1 MSRTATRRA
10 PPRIRTNR
18 ELSFDRIM
26 TASSPSTSPARTR
39 LMLLATG
46 IFVLAALLYGVWW
59 LLFAAHYEST
69 DDAYVHGNLVQIS
82 AQIPGT
88 VVAIGAEE
96 TQTVDQG
103 ARLVGLDG
111 SDTDIA
117 LAQTEAALAQTVR
130 HTQTLFVQNDTLAA
144 DVSVGEANVAQA
156 ETLLSKARN
165 DLQRRNALRG
175 TGGVSGE
182 ELLHAQ
188 VAVKSAEAGLA
199 QARAGLAAARAKLAT
214 NQSLTRGST
223 VATHPD
229 VLQAADQVRQAWLA
243 SVRTRVLAPVGGM
256 VAQRSVQLGQRIQPG
271 SPLMT
276 IVPLESLWVEAN
288 FKENQLDAMRPGQ
301 KATLTSDLY
310 GGKVTY
316 HGTVVG
322 IAAGSGSAFALL
334 PAQNASGNWIKVIQR
349 VPVRIRLDPKELQEH
364 PLRVGLSMTVEV
376 DLSSSPKTDQKQPD
390 EKARTGAPA
399 LSTPVYD
406 HDPSEVDAR
415 IHQIIQDN
423 IGS

>member
-1 MSRTATRRA
+1 
-10 PPRIRTNR
+10 
-18 ELSFDRIM
+18 M

-39 LMLLATG
+39 LMLWATG
-46 IFVLAALLYGVWW
+46 IFVLAGLLYGGWW
-59 LLFAAHYEST
+59 LIFASHYEST
-69 DDAYVHGNLVQIS
+69 DDAYVHGNLVQVS

-88 VVAIGAEE
+88 VIAIGAEE
-96 TQTVDQG
+96 TQTIAQG
-103 ARLVGLDG
+103 TRLVALDG

-130 HTQTLFVQNDTLAA
+130 RTQTLFVQNDALAA
-144 DVSVGEANVAQA
+144 DVAVGEANVEQADAQ
-156 ETLLSKARN
+156 LSKARN

-199 QARAGLAAARAKLAT
+199 QTRAGLAAAHAKLAT
-214 NQSLTRGST
+214 NQALTRGST

-243 SVRTRVLAPVGGM
+243 SVRTHVLAPVAGM

-271 SPLMT
+271 TSLMT
-276 IVPLESLWVEAN
+276 IVPLDSLWVEAN

-301 KATLTSDLY
+301 KVNLVSDLY
-310 GGKVTY
+310 GSKIAY
-316 HGTVVG
+316 HGTVAG

-364 PLRVGLSMTVEV
+364 PLRVGLSMTAEV
-376 DLSSSPKTDQKQPD
+376 DLSSTPEQADADKQGGPTA
-390 EKARTGAPA
+390 EPA

-406 HDPSEVDAR
+406 HDPAEVDAR
-415 IHQIIQDN
+415 IQQIIQDN

>member
-1 MSRTATRRA
+1 
-10 PPRIRTNR
+10 
-18 ELSFDRIM
+18 M

-39 LMLLATG
+39 LMLWATG
-46 IFVLAALLYGVWW
+46 IFVLAGLLYGAWW
-59 LLFAAHYEST
+59 LIFASHYEST
-69 DDAYVHGNLVQIS
+69 DDAYVHGNLVQVS

-88 VVAIGAEE
+88 VIAIGAEE
-96 TQTVDQG
+96 TQTIAQG
-103 ARLVGLDG
+103 TRLVALDG

-117 LAQTEAALAQTVR
+117 LAQAEAALAQTVR
-130 HTQTLFVQNDTLAA
+130 RTQTLFVQNDALAA
-144 DVSVGEANVAQA
+144 DVAVGEANVEQA
-156 ETLLSKARN
+156 DTQLSKARN

-199 QARAGLAAARAKLAT
+199 QTRAGLAAAHAKLAT
-214 NQSLTRGST
+214 NQALTRGST

-243 SVRTRVLAPVGGM
+243 SVRTHVLAPVAGM

-271 SPLMT
+271 TSLMT
-276 IVPLESLWVEAN
+276 IVPLDSLWVEAN

-301 KATLTSDLY
+301 KVNLVSDLY
-310 GGKVTY
+310 GSKIAY
-316 HGTVVG
+316 HGTVAG

-364 PLRVGLSMTVEV
+364 PLRVGLSMTAEV
-376 DLSSSPKTDQKQPD
+376 DLSSTPEQADSDKQDGPTA
-390 EKARTGAPA
+390 EPA

-406 HDPSEVDAR
+406 HDPAEVDAR
-415 IHQIIQDN
+415 IRQIIQAN

>member
-1 MSRTATRRA
+1 M
-10 PPRIRTNR
+10 I
-18 ELSFDRIM
+18 
-26 TASSPSTSPARTR
+26 ASSLSTSPSRAR
-39 LMLLATG
+39 LMLWATG
-46 IFVLAALLYGVWW
+46 IFVLAALLYGAWW
-59 LLFAAHYEST
+59 LLFAARYEST

-96 TQTVDQG
+96 TQTVPQG
-103 ARLVGLDG
+103 ARLVTLDG

-117 LAQTEAALAQTVR
+117 LAQAEAALAQTVR
-130 HTQTLFVQNDTLAA
+130 HTQTLFVQNEALAA
-144 DVSVGEANVAQA
+144 DVTVGEANVAQA

-182 ELLHAQ
+182 ELRHAQ
-188 VAVKSAEAGLA
+188 IAVKSAEASLA
-199 QARAGLAAARAKLAT
+199 QARAGLSAARAKLST
-214 NQSLTRGST
+214 NQALTRGSS

-229 VLQAADQVRQAWLA
+229 VQQAADQVRQAWLA
-243 SVRTRVLAPVGGM
+243 SIRTRVLAPVGGM
-256 VAQRSVQLGQRIQPG
+256 IAQRPVQLGQRIQPG
-271 SPLMT
+271 TALMT
-276 IVPLESLWVEAN
+276 IVPLDSLWVEAN

-301 KATLTSDLY
+301 QATLVSDLY
-310 GGKVTY
+310 GNKVTY

-349 VPVRIRLDPKELQEH
+349 VPVRIRLDPQELQAH

-376 DLSSSPKTDQKQPD
+376 NLSSAPEQVDAAQQAQTT
-390 EKARTGAPA
+390 EPA

-406 HDPSEVDAR
+406 HDPAEIDAR

-423 IGS
+423 LAS

>member
-1 MSRTATRRA
+1 
-10 PPRIRTNR
+10 
-18 ELSFDRIM
+18 
-26 TASSPSTSPARTR
+26 
-39 LMLLATG
+39 MLWATG
-46 IFVLAALLYGVWW
+46 IFILAALLYGAWW

-96 TQTVDQG
+96 TQTVAQG
-103 ARLVGLDG
+103 ARLVSLDG

-117 LAQTEAALAQTVR
+117 LAQAEAALAQTVR
-130 HTQTLFVQNDTLAA
+130 HTQTLFVQNDALAA
-144 DVSVGEANVAQA
+144 DVAVGEANVAQA

-165 DLQRRNALRG
+165 DLQRRDALRG

-199 QARAGLAAARAKLAT
+199 QARAGLAASRAKLAT
-214 NQSLTRGST
+214 NQALTRGST

-243 SVRTRVLAPVGGM
+243 GVRTRVLAPVNGM

-276 IVPLESLWVEAN
+276 IVPLDSLWVEAN

-310 GGKVTY
+310 GGKITY
-316 HGTVVG
+316 HGTVAG

-349 VPVRIRLDPKELQEH
+349 VPVRIHLDPKELQEH

-376 DLSSSPKTDQKQPD
+376 DLSSAP
-390 EKARTGAPA
+390 EKADQGTQGKGGQAAEPA

-406 HDPSEVDAR
+406 HDPAEVDAR
-415 IHQIIQDN
+415 IRQIIQDN

>member
-1 MSRTATRRA
+1 
-10 PPRIRTNR
+10 
-18 ELSFDRIM
+18 
-26 TASSPSTSPARTR
+26 
-39 LMLLATG
+39 MLWATG
-46 IFVLAALLYGVWW
+46 IFILAALLYGAWW

-96 TQTVDQG
+96 TQTVAQG
-103 ARLVGLDG
+103 ARLVSLDG

-117 LAQTEAALAQTVR
+117 LAQAEAALAQTVR
-130 HTQTLFVQNDTLAA
+130 HTQTLFVQNDALAA
-144 DVSVGEANVAQA
+144 DVAVGEANVAQA

-199 QARAGLAAARAKLAT
+199 QARAGLAASRAKLAT
-214 NQSLTRGST
+214 NQALTRGST

-243 SVRTRVLAPVGGM
+243 GVRTRVLAPVNGM

-276 IVPLESLWVEAN
+276 IVPLDSLWVEAN

-310 GGKVTY
+310 GGKITY
-316 HGTVVG
+316 HGTVAG

-349 VPVRIRLDPKELQEH
+349 VPVRIHLDPKELQEH

-376 DLSSSPKTDQKQPD
+376 DLSSAPEQADEDKQGKGGQAA
-390 EKARTGAPA
+390 EPA

-406 HDPSEVDAR
+406 HDPAEVDAR
-415 IHQIIQDN
+415 IRQIIQDN

>member
-1 MSRTATRRA
+1 MTAT
-10 PPRIRTNR
+10 
-18 ELSFDRIM
+18 
-26 TASSPSTSPARTR
+26 SPSTSPARAR
-39 LMLLATG
+39 LMLWATG
-46 IFVLAALLYGVWW
+46 LFVLAALLYGAWW
-59 LLFAAHYEST
+59 LLFAAHHEST

-88 VVAIGAEE
+88 VIAIGAEE
-96 TQTVDQG
+96 TQTVTQGDQ
-103 ARLVGLDG
+103 LVTLDG

-117 LAQTEAALAQTVR
+117 LAQAQAALAQAVR
-130 HTQTLFVQNDTLAA
+130 HTRTLFVQNDALAA
-144 DVSVGEANVAQA
+144 DVAVGEANVAQA
-156 ETLLSKARN
+156 KTLLSKAHN

-188 VAVKSAEAGLA
+188 VAVKSAEAVLA
-199 QARAGLAAARAKLAT
+199 QARAGLAASRAKLAT
-214 NQSLTRGST
+214 NQALTRNST
-223 VATHPD
+223 VSTHPD

-243 SVRTRVLAPVGGM
+243 SVRTRILAPVGGM

-271 SPLMT
+271 APLMT
-276 IVPLESLWVEAN
+276 VVPLDSLWVEAN

-301 KATLTSDLY
+301 KATLVSDLY
-310 GGKVTY
+310 GSKIIY
-316 HGTVVG
+316 HGTVAG

-349 VPVRIRLDPKELQEH
+349 VPVRIRLDPQELQAH

-376 DLSSSPKTDQKQPD
+376 DLSSTPEQAGQDAQGQSG
-390 EKARTGAPA
+390 EASAHA

-406 HDPSEVDAR
+406 HDTAGIDAR
-415 IHQIIQDN
+415 IRRIIQDN
-423 IGS
+423 IDS